1 MYSHPYLCYSF
12 LLLIYLLLFYLFIF
26 VKNTRTNV
34 YMYLISLL
42 MYRYVINDRDHT
54 LRVKQVVVITKTLSA
69 LLIIIAALSISPF
82 FGKFMA
88 EHDTTVMVITLALVL
103 SFQIILGYGFTRH
116 HVPYNNINNNLIIF
130 DVLLLSCIIS
140 SIEVS
145 LVSSQTDV
153 IITFILCYTTVSWF
167 VFLNLKDRIYS
178 CSCASEFDKFSNGLY
193 LKKILLG

>member
-82 FGKFMA
+82 FWEVHGRTWHYRDGHNPCSCF
-88 EHDTTVMVITLALVL
+88 IF
-103 SFQIILGYGFTRH
+103 S
-116 HVPYNNINNNLIIF
+116 NNTWLWF
-130 DVLLLSCIIS
+130 
-140 SIEVS
+140 
-145 LVSSQTDV
+145 
-153 IITFILCYTTVSWF
+153 YTTSCP
-167 VFLNLKDRIYS
+167 LQQHQQQLDNLRRFAAIMYYIKYRSESCFIADRRDNYFYLMLYHS
-178 CSCASEFDKFSNGLY
+178 FMVCLSKFER
-193 LKKILLG
+193 